1 MAFSEIQSRDAAYV
15 ANTYARFPVAIVSGQ
30 GARCTD
36 SEGKEYIDLT
46 AGIGV
51 NSLGFCDPDWVAAVQ
66 KQAATLQHMCNL
78 YYTLPCIDAAE
89 KLVKKTGCKKVFF
102 ANSGAE
108 ANEGMIKTAR
118 KYSFDRY
125 GEGRATIVTL
135 VNSFH
140 GRTVTTLAATGQD
153 HFHEKF
159 MPFTKG
165 FAYAAAN
172 DIADTL
178 EKLSAQDVCA
188 VMFEM
193 VQGEG
198 GVIPLEAAYVKVVTD
213 YCAAHDI
220 LLLVDE
226 VQAGVGRTG
235 TFYAYEQFGIAPD
248 VVSSAKGLAGGLP
261 IGAVLFFDK
270 TESVLASGDHGTTF
284 GGNPVCCA
292 GANVVLD
299 RLDDAFLAGV
309 REKSAYLFTRL
320 AAMPHVTGVSGMGLM
335 IGVSFDTLSAKD
347 VVMKGIEAGILTL
360 TAKVKLRLLPPLTIT
375 MEELAT
381 AMDTLENALSGM

>member
-1 MAFSEIQSRDAAYV
+1 MEFSAIAQRDAEYV

-36 SEGKEYIDLT
+36 SEGKSYIDLT

-51 NSLGFCDPDWVAAVQ
+51 NSLGFCDPAWVAAVQ

-89 KLVKKTGCKKVFF
+89 KLCKKTGCKKVFF
-102 ANSGAE
+102 GNSGAE
-108 ANEGMIKTAR
+108 ANEGMIKAAR
-118 KYSFDRY
+118 KYSFDKY

-159 MPFTKG
+159 MPFTEG
-165 FAYAAAN
+165 FAYAKAN
-172 DIADTL
+172 DIADTT
-178 EKLSAQDVCA
+178 EKLAGKSVCA
-188 VMFEM
+188 VMFEL

-198 GVIPLEAAYVKVVTD
+198 GVIPLEAEYVKAVAD
-213 YCAAHDI
+213 YCAAHD
-220 LLLVDE
+220 LLVLVDE

-235 TFYAYEQFGIAPD
+235 SLYAYQQFGISPD

-261 IGAVLFFDK
+261 IGAVLFFEK
-270 TESVLASGDHGTTF
+270 TESVMGSGDHGTTF

-299 RLDDAFLAGV
+299 RLDDAFLADV
-309 REKSAYLFTRL
+309 QKKSAYLFKRL
-320 AAMPHVTGVSGMGLM
+320 SAMPHVTGVSGMGLM
-335 IGVSFDTLSAKD
+335 IGVSFDTLTAKD
-347 VVMKGIEAGILTL
+347 VVKQGIDAGILTL
-360 TAKVKLRLLPPLTIT
+360 TAKTKLRLLPPLTIT
-375 MEELAT
+375 MEELAQ
-381 AMDTLENALSGM
+381 AMDLLEGVLAAM